1 MTVNEWAQYVR
12 DVAGNLNQIEIAEKT
27 GIAQSNVGRWL
38 RGEPGAPKAESVV
51 ALARAFNQPPI
62 EALLAAG
69 YITDEEA
76 GAKARPRK
84 VRTLRDYTDRELVAE
99 LSRRVG

>member
-1 MTVNEWAQYVR
+1 MTVDQWARYVR
-12 DVAGNLNQIEIAEKT
+12 DHAENLNQLEIAAKT

-38 RGEPGAPKAESVV
+38 RGEPGLPKAESVV

-62 EALLAAG
+62 EALVAAG
-69 YITDEEA
+69 YITEAEA
-76 GAKARPRK
+76 GVKARET
-84 VRTLRDYTDRELVAE
+84 RTPLTEYTDRELVAE